1 MEPAALVGIAL
12 GAVFLLIFLHVPIG
26 IAMTLVGVCGFAA
39 LSSWTAAL
47 TLLST
52 EPASLLSNID
62 IAVIP
67 LFLLMGS
74 LANTS
79 GIADDIYEFATA
91 LVGHI
96 RGGLA
101 LATIVGCG
109 LFGSIAGS
117 SVATTAAFG
126 RIALPQ
132 MRSRQYKPGL
142 AAGSV
147 AGGGTLGAMVPPSVI
162 LVIYGLI
169 AEQFI
174 LDLFIAAIIPAMLAI
189 AGYVIAIAIATRLD
203 PEAAPP
209 SQRVSRQALLAASRR
224 VSAAFLLF
232 VSVSGGIYSGVFT
245 VTEAASVGALLT
257 GVIALFRR
265 RLSRAA
271 LLGAMRETAANTAMI
286 YIAIFGASI
295 LSYFVGL
302 TKVSEDLVNMLQ
314 RVDLPPLAVIGLL
327 VVMYLALG
335 AVFDETAAM
344 LVTLPFVLPVVT
356 SIGYDPI
363 WWGIINLVVI
373 NLGMIIPPIGLNV
386 FVLHALASDIP
397 LGTIYR
403 GVLPFIIADLVRLA
417 LLIVAPGISLWL
429 LAVLK

>member
-1 MEPAALVGIAL
+1 MAPAAIVGIAL
-12 GAVFLLIFLHVPIG
+12 AAVFLLIFLHVPIG
-26 IAMTLVGVCGFAA
+26 IAMTLVGVAGFAIF
-39 LSSWTAAL
+39 SGWNAAL
-47 TLLST
+47 TLLAT
-52 EPASLLSNID
+52 EPASLLGNID

-67 LFLLMGS
+67 LFLLMGA
-74 LANTS
+74 LANIS
-79 GIADDIYEFATA
+79 GIADDIYDFANA

-101 LATIVGCG
+101 LATVVGCG

-132 MRSRQYKPGL
+132 MRAHRYKPGL
-142 AAGSV
+142 AAGAV

-174 LDLFIAAIIPAMLAI
+174 LDLFVAAIVPAILAI
-189 AGYVIAIAIATRLD
+189 AGYVVAIAIAARVD
-203 PEAAPP
+203 PAAAPAAP
-209 SQRVSRQALLAASRR
+209 RASRAALLAASRR
-224 VSAAFLLF
+224 CTGAFVLF
-232 VSVSGGIYSGVFT
+232 LSVSGGIYSGIFT
-245 VTEAASVGALLT
+245 VTEAASIGALLT
-257 GVIALFRR
+257 LVIALLRR
-265 RLSRAA
+265 RLTRAA
-271 LLGAMRETAANTAMI
+271 ALHAMRETAASTAMI
-286 YIAIFGASI
+286 YVAIFGASI
-295 LSYFVGL
+295 LSYFIGL
-302 TKVSEDLVNMLQ
+302 TKAAEDLVRLLQ
-314 RVDLPPLAVIGLL
+314 GLDLPPLAVIGLL

-344 LVTLPFVLPVVT
+344 LVTLPFVLPIVT

-386 FVLHALASDIP
+386 FILHGLVPDIP

-403 GVLPFIIADLVRLA
+403 GVLPFIIADLVRLG
-417 LLIVAPGISLWL
+417 LLILAPGVSLWL
-429 LAVLK
+429 LTVLK